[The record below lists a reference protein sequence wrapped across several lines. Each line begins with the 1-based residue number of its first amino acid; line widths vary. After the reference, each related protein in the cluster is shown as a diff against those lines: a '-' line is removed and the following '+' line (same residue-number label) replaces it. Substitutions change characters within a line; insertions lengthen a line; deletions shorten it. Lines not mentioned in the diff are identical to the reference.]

1 MGSTSVLPVRA
12 ALVRAPAGIFA
23 VKSAG
28 TLSAPFITV
37 EHSPAEAGKENPRL
51 RGAGDSCWKLRLF
64 FRWIV
69 QGHEK
74 LIECDIVA
82 FAKDRN

>member
-1 MGSTSVLPVRA
+1 MDNTSVLPVRA

-37 EHSPAEAGKENPRL
+37 GRNHSPAEAGKENPRL
-51 RGAGDSCWKLRLF
+51 RGVRD
-64 FRWIV
+64 
-69 QGHEK
+69 
-74 LIECDIVA
+74 
-82 FAKDRN
+82 

>member
-1 MGSTSVLPVRA
+1 MGRTPVLPVRA

-37 EHSPAEAGKENPRL
+37 GRNYIGHFENSSPKTGNFK
-51 RGAGDSCWKLRLF
+51 
-64 FRWIV
+64 V
-69 QGHEK
+69 QPWNIDK
-74 LIECDIVA
+74 KVA
-82 FAKDRN
+82 KIKDPLNSV